1 MKPSYEMVPT
11 PVEQSWLLRH
21 YDQPQVVFD
30 WHVHDEFELILIHEG
45 HGQYFVGDSINV
57 FGPDELVLFGEQL
70 PHTLKSDPSVQRIR
84 QSVIQF
90 KSDFLGSNLL
100 QQPEFYK
107 LRKMLQRAGSGISF
121 DRKLAKELRPRIE
134 NIDQLPQ
141 GHRTVELLSLLVTL
155 AESTGAN
162 LSHSDSFPSSS
173 SKTKDRLQ
181 RVVAYIEANLATEV
195 TLDCVSTVA
204 KMSPTA
210 FSRFFHQEM
219 GTTLTDY
226 VNGMRIAAAK
236 GLLREVDSSIASIA
250 KRVGYN
256 NISNFNRQF
265 KARSNMSPRDYVS
278 QFHK

>member
-1 MKPSYEMVPT
+1 MVPT
-11 PVEQSWLLRH
+11 PAEQSWLLRH

-57 FGPDELVLFGEQL
+57 FGPDELVLFGVQL
-70 PHTLKSDPSVQRIR
+70 PHTLKSDPAVQRVR

-100 QQPEFYK
+100 QHPEFYK
-107 LRKMLQRAGSGISF
+107 LRKMLQRSGSGIRF
-121 DRKLAKELRPRIE
+121 DRKLANELRPRII
-134 NIDQLPQ
+134 NIDQLPP

-155 AESTGAN
+155 AESSGTN

-173 SKTKDRLQ
+173 NKTKERIQ
-181 RVVAYIEANLATEV
+181 RVVAYIEANLANEV
-195 TLDCVSTVA
+195 SLDNVA
-204 KMSPTA
+204 TIANMSPTA

-236 GLLREVDSSIASIA
+236 GLLREADSSIAHIA
-250 KRVGYN
+250 KRVGYH

-265 KARSNMSPRDYVS
+265 KARSNMSPRAYSS
-278 QFHK
+278 QFNK